1 MPMKRPFLCLLAA
14 VAFAVPDRTATAS
27 GEEMSSAMRLGWM
40 KAMSCAACHGMDG
53 KGVSRD
59 GVMVAP
65 AYADSELVK
74 RSPEGLALIILKG
87 IERESETYST
97 AMGAMAPV
105 YDDRSLAAVM
115 TWIRNQFGGHEDV
128 VTADQVAAWRE
139 KHADRTEPVTHD
151 EIARLIDAAP

>member
-1 MPMKRPFLCLLAA
+1 MHRLFPSLLSALA
-14 VAFAVPDRTATAS
+14 LSATAFPAAAS
-27 GEEMSSAMRLGWM
+27 DGEKSAAMRLGRM

-65 AYADSELVK
+65 PYADSELVK

-87 IERESETYST
+87 IRRESETYST
-97 AMGAMAPV
+97 AMGSMAPV

-115 TWIRNQFGGHEDV
+115 TWIRNQFGGHDDV
-128 VTADQVAAWRE
+128 VSTEQVAAWRE
-139 KHADRTEPVTHD
+139 QHAARTEPITHA
-151 EIARLIDAAP
+151 EIARWIDAVP

>member
-1 MPMKRPFLCLLAA
+1 MNRSTSSLLAA
-14 VAFAVPDRTATAS
+14 LTLSAITFPAS
-27 GEEMSSAMRLGWM
+27 ASADEKAAAMRLGRM

-53 KGVSRD
+53 KGVSRE

-65 AYADSELVK
+65 PYGDSELVK

-87 IERESETYST
+87 IQRESETYST
-97 AMGAMAPV
+97 AMGSMAPV

-128 VTADQVAAWRE
+128 ITAEQVAAWRE
-139 KHADRTEPVTHD
+139 KHAARTEPVTHA
-151 EIARLIDAAP
+151 EISEMVDAAP

>member
-1 MPMKRPFLCLLAA
+1 MTRPFLRLLAA
-14 VAFAVPDRTATAS
+14 IALVASSLPATAS
-27 GEEMSSAMRLGWM
+27 DEEMTAAMRLGRM

-97 AMGAMAPV
+97 AMGAMAQV

-115 TWIRNQFGGHEDV
+115 TWIRNQHGGHEDV
-128 VTADQVAAWRE
+128 VTAEQIAVWRE
-139 KHADRTEPVTHD
+139 KHGERTDPVTHA
-151 EIARLIDAAP
+151 EIAELVDAAP

>member
-1 MPMKRPFLCLLAA
+1 MNRPFPYLLAA
-14 VAFAVPDRTATAS
+14 LALVAPALPAS
-27 GEEMSSAMRLGWM
+27 ASDEEKSAAMRLGRM

-65 AYADSELVK
+65 PYADSELVK

-87 IERESETYST
+87 IQRESETYST
-97 AMGAMAPV
+97 AMGSMAPV

-128 VTADQVAAWRE
+128 VTAEQVAAWRE
-139 KHADRTEPVTHD
+139 QHAARTEPMTHA
-151 EIARLIDAAP
+151 EIAKLIDAAP

>member
-1 MPMKRPFLCLLAA
+1 MHQPFRYLLAA
-14 VAFAVPDRTATAS
+14 VALAAPALPATAS
-27 GEEMSSAMRLGWM
+27 EEERSAAMRLGRM

-74 RSPEGLALIILKG
+74 RSPEGLALVILKG
-87 IERESETYST
+87 IQRESETYST
-97 AMGAMAPV
+97 AMGSMAPV

-128 VTADQVAAWRE
+128 VTAEQVAAWRE
-139 KHADRTEPVTHD
+139 QHAARTEAMTHA
-151 EIARLIDAAP
+151 EIAELVDAAP

>member
-1 MPMKRPFLCLLAA
+1 MPRPFLCLLAA
-14 VAFAVPDRTATAS
+14 IVLTVSAFPAHAS
-27 GEEMSSAMRLGWM
+27 DEDMSAAMRLGRM

-97 AMGAMAPV
+97 AMGSMAPV
-105 YDDRSLAAVM
+105 YDDRNLAAVM

-128 VTADQVAAWRE
+128 VTTEQVAAWRE
-139 KHADRTEPVTHD
+139 KHAERTEPVTYA
-151 EIARLIDAAP
+151 EIAELVDAAP

>member
-1 MPMKRPFLCLLAA
+1 MYRPFLCLLAVVIFTA
-14 VAFAVPDRTATAS
+14 PFFPATAS
-27 GEEMSSAMRLGWM
+27 DEEMSAAMRLGRM

-87 IERESETYST
+87 IERETETYST
-97 AMGAMAPV
+97 AMGAMAQV

-128 VTADQVAAWRE
+128 VTAAQVAAWRE
-139 KHADRTEPVTHD
+139 KHADRTEPVTH
-151 EIARLIDAAP
+151 EEMARLIDAAP

>member
-1 MPMKRPFLCLLAA
+1 MLRFSSFLAA
-14 VAFAVPDRTATAS
+14 LALSAS
-27 GEEMSSAMRLGWM
+27 AGSAAAIETERSAALRLGRM

-59 GVMVAP
+59 GVLVAP

-87 IERESETYST
+87 IQRESETYSV

-128 VTADQVAAWRE
+128 ITADQVAAWRQE
-139 KHADRTEPVTHD
+139 HASRTEPLTHQ
-151 EIARLIDAAP
+151 EIAELVDAAP

>member
-1 MPMKRPFLCLLAA
+1 
-14 VAFAVPDRTATAS
+14 
-27 GEEMSSAMRLGWM
+27 MSTAMRLGRM

-97 AMGAMAPV
+97 AMGAMAQV

-115 TWIRNQFGGHEDV
+115 TWIRHRHGGHKDI
-128 VTADQVAAWRE
+128 VTARQVAAWRK
-139 KHADRTEPVTHD
+139 KHADRTEPLTHE
-151 EIARLIDAAP
+151 EIAGLIDAAP

>member
-1 MPMKRPFLCLLAA
+1 MNRPFLCLVSAL
-14 VAFAVPDRTATAS
+14 VLAVPLLPATAS
-27 GEEMSSAMRLGWM
+27 DEEMSAAMRLGRM

-87 IERESETYST
+87 IERESETYSA
-97 AMGAMAPV
+97 AMGGMAPV

-128 VTADQVAAWRE
+128 VTAGQVAAWRE
-139 KHADRTEPVTHD
+139 KHSDRAGAVTHA
-151 EIARLIDAAP
+151 EIAELVDAAP

>member
-1 MPMKRPFLCLLAA
+1 MLRPFLRLFAAIVLAA
-14 VAFAVPDRTATAS
+14 SALPATAS
-27 GEEMSSAMRLGWM
+27 DEDMSAAMRLGRM

-87 IERESETYST
+87 IERETETYST
-97 AMGAMAPV
+97 AMGAMAQV

-128 VTADQVAAWRE
+128 VTAGQVAVWRE
-139 KHADRTEPVTHD
+139 QHADRIEPVKHE

>member
-1 MPMKRPFLCLLAA
+1 
-14 VAFAVPDRTATAS
+14 
-27 GEEMSSAMRLGWM
+27 MRLGRM

-59 GVMVAP
+59 GMLVAP

-87 IERESETYST
+87 IRRESDTYSV
-97 AMGAMAPV
+97 AMGSMAPV

-128 VTADQVAAWRE
+128 ITAEQVAAWRE
-139 KHADRTEPVTHD
+139 QHASRTEPLTHQ
-151 EIARLIDAAP
+151 EIAELVDAAP